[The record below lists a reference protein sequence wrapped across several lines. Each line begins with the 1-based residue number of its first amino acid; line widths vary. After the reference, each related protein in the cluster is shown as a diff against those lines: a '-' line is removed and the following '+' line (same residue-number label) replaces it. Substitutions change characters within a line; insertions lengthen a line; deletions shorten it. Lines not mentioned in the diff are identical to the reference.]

1 MENNSEKL
9 QIKSVPK
16 LELLLYVMMG
26 SLETETQES
35 KKEVENLVKTNRI
48 KKKRDRL
55 PIPEGVA
62 ENSDMHLA
70 AELLQVPI
78 FCLDDDE
85 DNKDILDK
93 TTMDMFIDTTT
104 QEKTRRYI
112 VLYEELFECLPLN
125 LGGTEPCDSLDPE
138 TESENIYGIA
148 YAWDKENILF
158 HCPRGLCTI
167 SRIDWNKGDRFCAG
181 C

>member
-1 MENNSEKL
+1 MENNTNKL

-26 SLETETQES
+26 SLETETEES
-35 KKEVENLVKTNRI
+35 KKEIESLVKTNKI

-62 ENSDMHLA
+62 ESSDMHLA

-78 FCLDDDE
+78 FCLNDDE
-85 DNKDILDK
+85 DEKNILGK
-93 TTMDMFIDTTT
+93 TTRDMFIDTTT
-104 QEKTRRYI
+104 CEKTRRYL

-138 TESENIYGIA
+138 TEIEDIYGIA
-148 YAWDKENILF
+148 YA
-158 HCPRGLCTI
+158 
-167 SRIDWNKGDRFCAG
+167 
-181 C
+181 